1 MDNPSD
7 RCQISHVGEIV
18 RARLVFLLSVA
29 AVVCG
34 AAGPNR
40 AYSGDQLPAKAV
52 TTLKGSYLHQ
62 HWLNRYI
69 DAVRFARVD
78 RKVIVKSAEHE
89 PIEIKSGSHET
100 AVFFCWE
107 MGNASGLAPA
117 LVSFAAARESMSRT
131 PRFEA

>member
-89 PIEIKSGSHET
+89 PIEIKSGSHELPYVSADT
-100 AVFFCWE
+100 WAVPMVWL
-107 MGNASGLAPA
+107 LAGQLRGGQRVYVA
-117 LVSFAAARESMSRT
+117 DSSL
-131 PRFEA
+131 